1 MNEKKLNELSA
12 VLNMA
17 ITRGITKDHM
27 RLLII
32 KGSKMRYPS
41 KTLTKNVSPV
51 ARTVSEANR
60 DAQYA
65 CAIQTFKSDAKLT
78 LEFIGNALIGALWT
92 TVFLGAVL
100 GAVVFLT
107 GWRF

>member
-1 MNEKKLNELSA
+1 
-12 VLNMA
+12 
-17 ITRGITKDHM
+17 
-27 RLLII
+27 
-32 KGSKMRYPS
+32 MRYPS

-92 TVFLGAVL
+92 VIFLSAVF
-100 GAVVFLT
+100 AVVALLT